1 MADGGDVGC
10 VSRGG
15 TPFATNVVGDPPG
28 IDRRTTY
35 CRLVSQYCQE
45 RMVCDRSS
53 PDDGP
58 RPTVGKTDAFQED
71 GEGAGLGEGI
81 TGQTHLSNLS
91 RARAGA
97 AAHDGAIGQSTR
109 WMLAICLEP
118 SAAHELASWR
128 ASRYATSLGSGPG
141 VRTGKRRRGGSP
153 GPEEKV
159 RHGATRP
166 MHKSSPG
173 NIAGAPAMVDPGA
186 GPGGQP
192 LLHGQGEP
200 GSSLPL
206 LPAALPED
214 AADSSGAGSECSGL
228 QSEVLDNSSDGEL
241 GSEDLHDSVGN
252 GPETFQWDIDA
263 QGWDFS
269 GHQHHAPQSS
279 PQRKLSHVG
288 RRPWARRLLALVT
301 RK

>member
-1 MADGGDVGC
+1 
-10 VSRGG
+10 
-15 TPFATNVVGDPPG
+15 
-28 IDRRTTY
+28 
-35 CRLVSQYCQE
+35 
-45 RMVCDRSS
+45 MVCDRSS

-166 MHKSSPG
+166 MHKCSPG
-173 NIAGAPAMVDPGA
+173 ILLERLRWWIREQGLEVSPFCTDKENPGA
-186 GPGGQP
+186 RCPFCPPLFPKTPRTAAELARNAQGCNLRFSITRQMVSSGVKICMTLLGTDPRHFSGISMRRDGISAAINTMRPNPVHNGSLVMSAGGPGP
-192 LLHGQGEP
+192 DAYWPWRP
-200 GSSLPL
+200 GS
-206 LPAALPED
+206 E
-214 AADSSGAGSECSGL
+214 
-228 QSEVLDNSSDGEL
+228 
-241 GSEDLHDSVGN
+241 
-252 GPETFQWDIDA
+252 GP
-263 QGWDFS
+263 
-269 GHQHHAPQSS
+269 
-279 PQRKLSHVG
+279 SH
-288 RRPWARRLLALVT
+288 
-301 RK
+301 